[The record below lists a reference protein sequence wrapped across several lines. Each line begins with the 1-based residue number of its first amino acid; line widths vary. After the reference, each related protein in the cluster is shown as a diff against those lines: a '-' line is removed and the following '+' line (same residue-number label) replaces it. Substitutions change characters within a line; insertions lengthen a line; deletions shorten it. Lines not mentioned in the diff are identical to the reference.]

1 MKNLRF
7 GPSACIADDIFGG
20 IAILSGLSRETV
32 ESSIVEAEWSSS
44 NCNNWS
50 YAVYLPNGTVA
61 MIYHDGPGGFDTDPQ
76 VFELMDAADA
86 ACMSGDYF
94 IHPDLLEDPCYEAA

>member
-20 IAILSGLSRETV
+20 IAILSGLSREVV
-32 ESSIVEAEWSSS
+32 ESSDVEADWSSS

-50 YAVYLPNGTVA
+50 YAVYLPNGQTA
-61 MIYHDGPGGFDTDPQ
+61 LIHHDGPGGFDTDPQ
-76 VFELMDAADA
+76 VFELMSAADA
-86 ACMSGDYF
+86 AFVTEDYF
-94 IHPDLLEDPCYEAA
+94 IHPDLIVDPCYEAA